1 MKKFSFFLKG
11 QICKNFNALNQNWIG
26 YLSNEFNCNE
36 CINIENNCNLDFK
49 KEKILINKDLNFKL
63 IIMWLTTF
71 GSIIII
77 LLASKLCLIDEI
89 KFSADLD
96 DFNSNPPTCSND

>member
-1 MKKFSFFLKG
+1 M
-11 QICKNFNALNQNWIG
+11 
-26 YLSNEFNCNE
+26 
-36 CINIENNCNLDFK
+36 NIENNCNLDFK

-89 KFSADLD
+89 KFSSDLD